1 MTDVEGHW
9 SYFCNFVELSEGLT
23 FAEDGDQRDARR
35 PPELILKDGWHFV
48 FGGDT
53 CDKGP
58 GSLRCLE
65 TLVSA
70 KKRYPDRVH
79 LLLGNRDINKM
90 RYTSEFTDEEVRK
103 ISSDTPGAY
112 WVPEDKRVSPWS
124 YFTSLAAHAEGKDTD
139 HLTHEEIR
147 HFCTK
152 SNLMRYHLKYD
163 MGSDG
168 EFEFRRQELAHMSER
183 NVAEVSDEEVVK
195 SYEDSVAEDGVMRDY
210 LRLGEIACILGSTLF
225 VHGQIIGNQF
235 YDCGHDGV
243 AWAVGCVPSED
254 GATFEWVADL
264 RDWVKQVN
272 TWARRSVGAWQ
283 VQPTWQR
290 SPSAPTFEEWS
301 HRGGAGL
308 IAYGTPATRV
318 PSVVY
323 CRWLEG
329 NCMPKS
335 PWLIATSTW
344 MYPCMLPVAL
354 ARPAD
359 VKCAAPQRVLGSF
372 AIMSEQSAEDRQIEQ
387 WKVKR
392 LVRML
397 DAARGNGTS
406 AITLILNSKQD
417 INLTNKMLTEEYGT
431 ASCIKSRVNRLS
443 VLSAITSTQQ
453 RLKKYNRTPPNG
465 LIVFCGEVLTEDN
478 KEKKLTIDFEPFKP
492 INTSM
497 YLCDSKFHTEPLAE
511 LMEDDDKF
519 GFLIMDGNG
528 SLFGTVQGNHREIL
542 HKFTVDLPKKHGRG
556 GQSALRFARLRLEK
570 RHNYVR
576 KVGET
581 ATQMFIPNGE
591 TPNIKG
597 LIVAGSAEF
606 KQDLTTNTDLFDQRL
621 AAIVI
626 PPLLDISYGGEAGF
640 NQAIELSAETLRN
653 VKFVQEK
660 KLVTKFLDE
669 VATDSGRYCFGI
681 KDTMQG
687 LEAGAVEILI
697 IWEQLDIKRL
707 VIRNPHTD
715 TEEVKYVTP
724 EQEKDPK
731 LYVDKETNVEL
742 NVTENEAFLDWIV
755 VNYKNYGTKLEFISD
770 RSQEGNQFVK
780 GFGGIGGLMRYQ
792 LEFDMLEEPD
802 LAEADS
808 DDDFM

>member
-1 MTDVEGHW
+1 MMASTVLAGTSEDPYSSCCWVVPDACKITYMTDVEGHW

-210 LRLGEIACILGSTLF
+210 LRLGEIACVLGSTLF

-272 TWARRSVGAWQ
+272 TWSRRSVGAWQ

-329 NCMPKS
+329 NCMPKQYPSDLVKHLQDHGICRVVVGHTPHGNCPTVIPHEGLSVIMGDTSYSCMKSDLAYAGDNRGDAVCEIALEGDTCFVRGRTGYVDGLSCHRQVVHYAAPGGCDGGGDPHIGIVQPQSEEVPEDKRFFVKACLAALEGYDARYLLCKVDGFTNTYQEES
-335 PWLIATSTW
+335 PDEVIRIFGSHSILPSNKTTREDITSFGEEFGAGFSGAEGDVVERIFRRLDRNHDGAVTAHELRTA
-344 MYPCMLPVAL
+344 CIDSTVRVAL
-354 ARPAD
+354 QWTFPD
-359 VKCAAPQRVLGSF
+359 TCLEEVF
-372 AIMSEQSAEDRQIEQ
+372 AE
-387 WKVKR
+387 
-392 LVRML
+392 L
-397 DAARGNGTS
+397 DANRDGMVSLHEFETRFRGTVVAAGSQTNSRCTS
-406 AITLILNSKQD
+406 RQS
-417 INLTNKMLTEEYGT
+417 
-431 ASCIKSRVNRLS
+431 
-443 VLSAITSTQQ
+443 
-453 RLKKYNRTPPNG
+453 
-465 LIVFCGEVLTEDN
+465 
-478 KEKKLTIDFEPFKP
+478 
-492 INTSM
+492 SM
-497 YLCDSKFHTEPLAE
+497 VLAE
-511 LMEDDDKF
+511 
-519 GFLIMDGNG
+519 
-528 SLFGTVQGNHREIL
+528 
-542 HKFTVDLPKKHGRG
+542 
-556 GQSALRFARLRLEK
+556 
-570 RHNYVR
+570 
-576 KVGET
+576 
-581 ATQMFIPNGE
+581 
-591 TPNIKG
+591 
-597 LIVAGSAEF
+597 
-606 KQDLTTNTDLFDQRL
+606 
-621 AAIVI
+621 
-626 PPLLDISYGGEAGF
+626 
-640 NQAIELSAETLRN
+640 
-653 VKFVQEK
+653 
-660 KLVTKFLDE
+660 
-669 VATDSGRYCFGI
+669 
-681 KDTMQG
+681 
-687 LEAGAVEILI
+687 
-697 IWEQLDIKRL
+697 
-707 VIRNPHTD
+707 
-715 TEEVKYVTP
+715 
-724 EQEKDPK
+724 
-731 LYVDKETNVEL
+731 
-742 NVTENEAFLDWIV
+742 
-755 VNYKNYGTKLEFISD
+755 
-770 RSQEGNQFVK
+770 
-780 GFGGIGGLMRYQ
+780 
-792 LEFDMLEEPD
+792 
-802 LAEADS
+802 
-808 DDDFM
+808 

>member
-1 MTDVEGHW
+1 
-9 SYFCNFVELSEGLT
+9 
-23 FAEDGDQRDARR
+23 
-35 PPELILKDGWHFV
+35 
-48 FGGDT
+48 
-53 CDKGP
+53 
-58 GSLRCLE
+58 
-65 TLVSA
+65 
-70 KKRYPDRVH
+70 
-79 LLLGNRDINKM
+79 
-90 RYTSEFTDEEVRK
+90 
-103 ISSDTPGAY
+103 
-112 WVPEDKRVSPWS
+112 
-124 YFTSLAAHAEGKDTD
+124 
-139 HLTHEEIR
+139 
-147 HFCTK
+147 
-152 SNLMRYHLKYD
+152 
-163 MGSDG
+163 
-168 EFEFRRQELAHMSER
+168 MSE
-183 NVAEVSDEEVVK
+183 S
-195 SYEDSVAEDGVMRDY
+195 
-210 LRLGEIACILGSTLF
+210 
-225 VHGQIIGNQF
+225 
-235 YDCGHDGV
+235 
-243 AWAVGCVPSED
+243 
-254 GATFEWVADL
+254 
-264 RDWVKQVN
+264 
-272 TWARRSVGAWQ
+272 
-283 VQPTWQR
+283 
-290 SPSAPTFEEWS
+290 
-301 HRGGAGL
+301 
-308 IAYGTPATRV
+308 
-318 PSVVY
+318 
-323 CRWLEG
+323 
-329 NCMPKS
+329 
-335 PWLIATSTW
+335 
-344 MYPCMLPVAL
+344 
-354 ARPAD
+354 
-359 VKCAAPQRVLGSF
+359 
-372 AIMSEQSAEDRQIEQ
+372 EDRQIEQ

-392 LVRML
+392 LVKML

-406 AITLILNSKQD
+406 AITLILNAKQD

-465 LIVFCGEVLTEDN
+465 LILFCGEVLTEATSVNLLEN

-669 VATDSGRYCFGI
+669 VATDSGKYCFGI
-681 KDTMQG
+681 HDTMQG
-687 LEAGAVEILI
+687 LEAGGAVETLI
-697 IWEQLDIKRL
+697 IWEQLEIKRL

-715 TEEVKYVTP
+715 TEEVK
-724 EQEKDPK
+724 QEKDPK
-731 LYVDKETNVEL
+731 LYVDKDTNVEL

-755 VNYKNYGTKLEFISD
+755 VNYKNFGTKLEFISD

-792 LEFDMLEEPD
+792 LEFDTFEPD
-802 LAEADS
+802 VAVSDS